1 MVVVVSLVVLFIGW
15 GIIGVGILLL
25 VFVMLI
31 FMCICF
37 EFDGG
42 IFIYV
47 CEGFG
52 ELIGFCFV
60 WGYWLCVVIVNVFYL
75 VIVFF
80 VLSFFMDMLELCL
93 FGDGNIW

>member
-1 MVVVVSLVVLFIGW
+1 MAVVVSSVVLFIGW

-31 FMCICF
+31 FTRIRF

-47 CEGFG
+47 REGFG

-80 VLSFFMDMLELCL
+80 ALSFFTDTSELRL